1 MTVHREITR
10 VHVLREAYLVIHTG
24 LARLA
29 RKAGLV
35 GSFIFEM
42 EEMGSVLDCA
52 PPPTE

>member
-10 VHVLREAYLVIHTG
+10 VHVLREAYFVIHTG
-24 LARLA
+24 LA

-42 EEMGSVLDCA
+42 GEMGSVLDCA